1 MAQSMKANFDAERR
15 ILMRAI
21 NKITGE
27 IKKVGTDELGRL
39 LIPFDEEGSEFEIAD
54 KRIWEIC
61 EEKKI
66 PKKKRA
72 LRIEDFIQA
81 RKKENRTAEKALLD
95 AIFKSS

>member
-1 MAQSMKANFDAERR
+1 MKANFDAERR

-39 LIPFDEEGSEFEIAD
+39 LIPLDEEGSEFEIAD

-61 EEKKI
+61 KEEKKV